1 MIHFPLGKVLLQI
14 APWPPLTAEICY
26 NASVNQ
32 LPLFDEADTPP
43 CVRSVAPSPIHQA
56 LARKLPKNL
65 FLGCSSWSFPGWE
78 GLVYEGRGTKTELAR
93 HGLAAY
99 AAHPLLTSV
108 GIDRT
113 YYAPLSA
120 AEFADYREAVPEAF
134 RFLVKAHQLCT
145 MAYFKSPTGQSTEN
159 PSFLDPSYARDE
171 VVGPYAEGLKQK
183 AGVLVFQFPPQS
195 IAAMGGRDGFTDKL
209 HVFLE
214 GLPSGPSYATEI
226 RNPELLTPRYFEALS
241 DTSASHCFNVHPTM
255 PPLPEQRQLAA
266 SSPGSR
272 GAAVVVRWMLRR
284 DRGYEMAREEFA
296 PFNRLVDEDAT
307 SRRQIADA
315 IRAAPSRQP
324 VFVIVNNK
332 AEGSAP
338 LTVFR
343 LAEYLADSQ

>member
-1 MIHFPLGKVLLQI
+1 MRG
-14 APWPPLTAEICY
+14 
-26 NASVNQ
+26 
-32 LPLFDEADTPP
+32 
-43 CVRSVAPSPIHQA
+43 VAPSPIHQA

-78 GLVYEGRGTKTELAR
+78 GLVYEGRGTKTALAR

-108 GIDRT
+108 GIDRS

-120 AEFADYREAVPEAF
+120 AEFADYRAAVPEAF

-145 MAYFKSPTGQSTEN
+145 MAYFKSPTRQSTKN

-171 VVGPYAEGLKQK
+171 VGGPYAEGLKQK
-183 AGVLVFQFPPQS
+183 AGVLVFQFPSQS
-195 IAAMGGRDGFTDKL
+195 VAAMGGRDGFADKL

-214 GLPSGPSYATEI
+214 GLPSRPSYATEI

-241 DTSASHCFNVHPTM
+241 DRNSSHCFNVHPTM
-255 PPLPEQRQLAA
+255 PPLPEQRQLER
-266 SSPGSR
+266 SSRGSR
-272 GAAVVVRWMLRR
+272 GPAVVVRWMLRR
-284 DRGYEMAREEFA
+284 DRSHETDREEFA

-307 SRRQIADA
+307 SRRQVADA
-315 IRAAPSRQP
+315 IQTAPSRRP
-324 VFVIVNNK
+324 VFVIANNK

-338 LTVFR
+338 LTVVR
-343 LAEYLADSQ
+343 LAEYLADTP